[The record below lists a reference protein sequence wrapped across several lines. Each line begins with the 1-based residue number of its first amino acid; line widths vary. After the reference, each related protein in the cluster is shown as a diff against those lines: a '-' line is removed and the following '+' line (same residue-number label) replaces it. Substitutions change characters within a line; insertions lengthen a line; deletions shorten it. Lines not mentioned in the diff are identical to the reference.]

1 MENGNNGRSGRGNFK
16 RQTKR
21 EGDPEGLA
29 VRLRDGESADSLIKR
44 FKWMVEGSGLLRD
57 LKEKEFAQSP
67 SEKRKAKER
76 KAAKRRRKNERNVN
90 Q

>member
-1 MENGNNGRSGRGNFK
+1 MENRNSGGGGFR

-29 VRLRDGESADSLIKR
+29 VRLRDGESADSLIRR
-44 FKWMVEGSGLLRD
+44 FKWLVEGGGLLRD

-67 SEKRKAKER
+67 SEKRKSKQR
-76 KAAKRRRKNERNVN
+76 KAAKRRRKSERNAN